1 MRVALTGG
9 TGFVGSHCLARLLAD
24 GHSVRMLIRDP
35 AKVGRALSM
44 HGLVAPDPSAATIAA
59 LGVEFV
65 VAELTDDAQV
75 RSAFDGCDGVIH
87 AAALLATGP
96 KQEQTMREFN
106 PASTDTII
114 TAARALGIDPVVY
127 VSTMGC
133 FTDARPGDT
142 IDAQREPGPGIGGY
156 TASKSDAERVARR
169 HQAEGAPV
177 VCVYPG
183 VIVGP
188 MDPNPSLS
196 ESTQAIKNLVEGK
209 SPALPLGAA
218 LPWADVREIS
228 EVCVRSLE
236 PGRGP
241 RRYIMSTEWHPL
253 RELVEI
259 TRDVTGRSIRVANLP
274 AATIAPLSRAVDF
287 LARNTPVAL
296 PLSGEDM
303 RMLLCGVDGEPV
315 MDQRPIKEDFDLPR
329 IAFADSIADTVRWM
343 ARAGVISPRHAGI
356 AAR

>member
-1 MRVALTGG
+1 MHVALTGG

-44 HGLVAPDPSAATIAA
+44 HGLVGPDPSGATIAA

-65 VAELTDDAQV
+65 VAELMDDAQV
-75 RSAFDGCDGVIH
+75 RGALEGCDGVIH

-96 KQEQTMREFN
+96 KQEQAMRAFN

-114 TAARALGIDPVVY
+114 TAARALAIDPVVY

-133 FTDARPGDT
+133 FTDARAGDA

-156 TASKSDAERVARR
+156 TASKADAERMARR
-169 HQAEGAPV
+169 HQGEGAPV

-183 VIVGP
+183 VVAGP
-188 MDPNPSLS
+188 IDPNRALS
-196 ESTQAIKNLVEGK
+196 ESTRAIKNLVEGR
-209 SPALPLGAA
+209 SPALTLGAA
-218 LPWADVREIS
+218 LPMADVREIA

-241 RRYIMSTEWHPL
+241 RRYLMGTEWHPL
-253 RELVEI
+253 RELVEVV
-259 TRDVTGRSIRVANLP
+259 RDVTGRPIRVANLP

-287 LARNTPVAL
+287 LARHTPLRL

-303 RMLLCGVDGEPV
+303 RMLLCGVGGAPV
-315 MDQRPIKEDFDLPR
+315 VDQRPAREDFDLPR
-329 IAFADSIADTVRWM
+329 LAFTDSIADTVRWM
-343 ARAGVISPRHAGI
+343 ARAGVISPRHAGV
-356 AAR
+356 AA